1 LVSLTDIN
9 KDDTVLEIGPGKGI
23 ITEILLKKAKNV
35 IAIELDHNLA
45 QNVKNKFSTS
55 SNVEIVEAD
64 FLKFETPKHPY
75 KVFSNIPFEFTSR
88 IVDKL
93 LLSTNP
99 PQNTY
104 LIMQD
109 LAAKR
114 YIGSSTGENT
124 QVSILLQPFYKMNIL
139 KHIDRR
145 EYEPIPNVDTVLV
158 EFKKREK
165 PLIEQ
170 KLAQEYRDFVIY
182 GYNQWKAT
190 VLQSFDKVFSY
201 KQQKIIEKNLHIRN
215 KKPSELNIDEWIFLF
230 KTYMQYVSDEKKNLV
245 RGSERLLQQKQK
257 NIETRYKTRK
267 KPS

>member
-1 LVSLTDIN
+1 MTDID

-23 ITEILLKKAKNV
+23 ITEVLGEKAKNV

-45 QNVKNKFSTS
+45 QNLKNKFSTS

-64 FLKFETPKHPY
+64 FLKFETPKYPY

-88 IVDKL
+88 IIDKL

-190 VLQSFDKVFSY
+190 VLQAFDKVFSY

-245 RGSERLLQQKQK
+245 RGSERVLQQKQK
-257 NIETRYKTRK
+257 KLEKRYRTSNR
-267 KPS
+267 PG